1 MEDRPTPPLRRAV
14 LREQWVM
21 YLALAVIVAFE
32 ILFHAGQIG

>member
-1 MEDRPTPPLRRAV
+1 MEDRPVRPIRRA
-14 LREQWVM
+14 LLQEQWVM